1 MKRIIKSGFLA
12 AVIAVMFTG
21 CFQGNYST
29 LSTVSATI
37 TFQTFYDDLSPYG
50 IWMDYPGYGQ
60 VWHPRQEGDFR
71 PYASNG
77 YWIYTSEGWAWFS
90 NYNWGWAPFHYGR
103 WFYDDF
109 YGWLW
114 VPGYEWSPAWVTWGY
129 VDDYYAWAPLM
140 PEVNVSIYF
149 NSWKPNNLYWNLCHR
164 NHIYERNLYNK
175 IERPER
181 VTDFNNRVTVMN
193 NFNTTR
199 TNKLVYSKGPDVTEV
214 EKSIN
219 RKIEPIT
226 LKTVRKV
233 PAITEPANENKVFR
247 PTIPQAPKPSEYKR
261 VENEK
266 VSPIRS
272 NEQKPSLPKVE
283 QNRNIERLPV
293 FKNTPVQTPNVPAKR
308 EAAKQQKP
316 PEGKMQQ

>member
-1 MKRIIKSGFLA
+1 MKKYFKSGCLA
-12 AVIAVMFTG
+12 AVIAIMLSG
-21 CFQGNYST
+21 CAAGNYST
-29 LSTVSATI
+29 LSTVSATV
-37 TFQTFYDDLSPYG
+37 TFQSFYDDLSPYG

-60 VWHPRQEGDFR
+60 VWHPRPEGDFR
-71 PYASNG
+71 PYATNG
-77 YWIYTSEGWAWFS
+77 YWIYSYEGWTWVS

-103 WFYDDF
+103 WVYDDF

-149 NSWKPNNLYWNLCHR
+149 NSWKPNNFYWNLCHR
-164 NHIYERNLYNK
+164 NQIYERNLYNK

-181 VTDFNNRVTVMN
+181 VNDFNNRVNVMN

-199 TNKLVYSKGPDVTEV
+199 TNNQVYSRGPDVAEV
-214 EKSIN
+214 EKSVN
-219 RKIEPIT
+219 RKIEPVT

-233 PAITEPANENKVFR
+233 PAVTVPANEKNVFR
-247 PTIPQAPKPSEYKR
+247 PAIPQAPKPREYKR

-283 QNRNIERLPV
+283 QNRNIEKLPV
-293 FKNTPVQTPNVPAKR
+293 FKNTPQQTPNVPAKKT
-308 EAAKQQKP
+308 AVQQQKSP
-316 PEGKMQQ
+316 AAKMQQ